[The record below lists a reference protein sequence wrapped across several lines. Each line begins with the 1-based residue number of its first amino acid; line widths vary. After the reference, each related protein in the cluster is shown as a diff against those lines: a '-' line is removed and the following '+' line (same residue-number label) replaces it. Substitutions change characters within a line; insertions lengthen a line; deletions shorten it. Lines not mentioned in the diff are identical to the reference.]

1 MSSDLSDEVVTAQ
14 VIRRALFPLMISC
27 LFITMSFL
35 IPLIDS
41 TKAPYFDLT
50 GIVSQ
55 LAYFLAFTGGK
66 FGAPIVALVMLIILL
81 SRDGIDSRRKLT
93 ETVIIVS
100 TSLVLAGGGAAI
112 NEHLIKAEF
121 KIPRPNIVWLAGQD
135 AAGPL
140 GLTAQQ
146 FYELGDKQTRREHLH
161 EVLNKQP
168 SPVLM
173 SESVKQ
179 HWVEE
184 TGYSFPSG
192 HAFSAMFFASFF
204 LFLAVSSISGKRL
217 WWFYLLAPWALM
229 VCYSR
234 TILRVHTPADITVGG
249 LQGLLLGVL
258 AWLIARSLIRR
269 FN

>member
-1 MSSDLSDEVVTAQ
+1 LSSDINQEVVTAQ
-14 VIRRALFPLMISC
+14 VIRRAAVPLLITW
-27 LFITMSFL
+27 LFISMSFL
-35 IPLIDS
+35 IPLINS
-41 TKAPYFDLT
+41 TVAPYFDLT
-50 GIVSQ
+50 GLVSQ
-55 LAYFLAFTGGK
+55 FAYVLAFTGGK
-66 FGAPIVALVMLIILL
+66 FGAPFVALLMLMILVT
-81 SRDGIDSRRKLT
+81 RYGIDARRKLT
-93 ETVIIVS
+93 EIVIIIS

-112 NEHLIKAEF
+112 NEHMIKAEF
-121 KIPRPNIVWLAGQD
+121 KIPRPNIVWLAEQD
-135 AAGPL
+135 TVGSL
-140 GLTAQQ
+140 GMTAQQ
-146 FYELGDKQTRREHLH
+146 FYELGNKQVRREPLL
-161 EVLNKQP
+161 EVLNFQP

-234 TILRVHTPADITVGG
+234 TILRVHTPTDITVGG
-249 LQGLLLGVL
+249 LQGLVFGVL